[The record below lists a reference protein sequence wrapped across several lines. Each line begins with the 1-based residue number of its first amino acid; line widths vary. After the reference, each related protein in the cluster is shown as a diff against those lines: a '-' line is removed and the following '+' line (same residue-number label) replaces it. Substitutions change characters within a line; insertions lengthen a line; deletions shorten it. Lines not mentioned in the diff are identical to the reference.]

1 MNTRVICMCIVAAVA
16 VLALIALFYI
26 TGSFSM
32 TGAVS
37 TGICPVGSSPI
48 ISGEKYVQ
56 ELRDFARLGHRCFFG
71 YDGVTVCCERTAGC
85 CLPLRS

>member
-1 MNTRVICMCIVAAVA
+1 MNTRTLCFCIVAIVA
-16 VLALIALFYI
+16 VLALVVLFYVVR
-26 TGSFSM
+26 GPAV

-37 TGICPVGSSPI
+37 TGICPPGSSPI
-48 ISGEKYVQ
+48 ISGDVYVN

-85 CLPLRS
+85 CLPFRK